1 MMPTMET
8 METTEETME
17 STEEDMS
24 TTDTIVTD
32 MSTTTDDDGKTSE
45 KLEHGLDDVP
55 GFVWLILLSALL
67 VMVFVFGAMWYRS
80 RKQVEELIAT
90 GQGANVGKSPY
101 VQMDDKGDQLL

>member
-1 MMPTMET
+1 MTEET
-8 METTEETME
+8 METTEG
-17 STEEDMS
+17 DMS
-24 TTDTIVTD
+24 TSETEIIVTD

-67 VMVFVFGAMWYRS
+67 VFVFGAMWYRS

>member
-1 MMPTMET
+1 MGMSTEET
-8 METTEETME
+8 METTGETWE
-17 STEEDMS
+17 TTEGDMS
-24 TTDTIVTD
+24 TSETEIIVTD

-101 VQMDDKGDQLL
+101 V